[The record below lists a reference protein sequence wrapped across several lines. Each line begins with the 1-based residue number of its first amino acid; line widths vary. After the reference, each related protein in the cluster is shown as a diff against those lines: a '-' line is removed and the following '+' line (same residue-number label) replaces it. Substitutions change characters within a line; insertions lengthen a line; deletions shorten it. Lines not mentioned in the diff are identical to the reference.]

1 MTLLLF
7 NDLVAHLYEF
17 MISLYGKSFSF
28 FGHMGVGSLRC
39 PKNDHVL
46 QWFLNS

>member
-1 MTLLLF
+1 MTLLLL

-17 MISLYGKSFSF
+17 MISLY
-28 FGHMGVGSLRC
+28 HMGVGSLGC

-46 QWFLNS
+46 QWFLYS